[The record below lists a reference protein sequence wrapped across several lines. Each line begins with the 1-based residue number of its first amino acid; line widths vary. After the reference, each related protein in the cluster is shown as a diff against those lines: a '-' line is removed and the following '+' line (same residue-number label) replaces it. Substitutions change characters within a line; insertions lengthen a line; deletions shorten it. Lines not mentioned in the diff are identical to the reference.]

1 MEGVFFMS
9 VKAGHFFKLS
19 FLIAFFLMFSSSS
32 EENVFH
38 DTSGMTGKYRIDR
51 PAPGTKL
58 GVLVYFHGSGST
70 ASYAANFSDL
80 SKIAASFD
88 LAPVALQAPDGAI
101 TWAEKGPSSGRIPYA
116 QALLKTE
123 VFGKSPNLDINK
135 TIFVGVSAGATF
147 IAGDFLPSH
156 IKDYRG
162 GAVLLCGGA
171 SPIYPIKIATT
182 KKDFKMYAVIHP
194 TDFLFGQTIA
204 GVDFW
209 RNRGLLVKTIQ
220 PMVAGHCGF
229 DLNAALREGIG
240 FVLGK

>member
-1 MEGVFFMS
+1 MS

-19 FLIAFFLMFSSSS
+19 FLIAIFLMFSSSS

-51 PAPGTKL
+51 PAPGAKL

-101 TWAEKGPSSGRIPYA
+101 TWAEKGPKSGRIPYA
-116 QALLKTE
+116 HALLKTE

-135 TIFVGVSAGATF
+135 TVFVGVSAGATF
-147 IAGDFLPSH
+147 VAGDFLPSYL
-156 IKDYRG
+156 KDYGG

-171 SPIYPIKIATT
+171 VPIYPAKSSAGTR
-182 KKDFKMYAVIHP
+182 DFKMFVAIHP

-209 RNRGLLVKTIQ
+209 RNRGLLVKTIK
-220 PMVAGHCGF
+220 PLAGGHCGF
-229 DLNAALREGIG
+229 DLNAAMLEGIR
-240 FVLGK
+240 FVLGR